1 MLFPNLLQL
10 SDQVVTVGFVGN
22 SPSSP
27 SVPSSGTDCLPS
39 SGTHQ
44 GKTSQGISSSHD
56 LRPSSPTIT
65 SPQAEEV
72 VAHLDLFQ
80 KKSSLAPL
88 QVAGLPRAVLTSLGN
103 KSARV
108 VNWLGG
114 LAEESRQGEGVSSN
128 TIIFIFIEAMCR

>member
-1 MLFPNLLQL
+1 M
-10 SDQVVTVGFVGN
+10 
-22 SPSSP
+22 
-27 SVPSSGTDCLPS
+27 DCLPS
-39 SGTHQ
+39 SGSQQ

-56 LRPSSPTIT
+56 LRPSSPTT
-65 SPQAEEV
+65 TLPQVEEV
-72 VAHLDLFQ
+72 IGHLDLSL
-80 KKSSLAPL
+80 SSLAPL

-128 TIIFIFIEAMCR
+128 TIIFIFIESMLCR